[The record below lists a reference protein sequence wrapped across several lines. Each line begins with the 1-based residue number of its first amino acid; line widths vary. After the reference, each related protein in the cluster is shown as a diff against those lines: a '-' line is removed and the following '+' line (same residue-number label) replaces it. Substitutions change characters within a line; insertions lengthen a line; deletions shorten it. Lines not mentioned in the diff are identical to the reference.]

1 MAVLGVW
8 SSSTSKLFVVNASN
22 EAGIKFLA
30 ENKSNNGIITLDSG
44 LQYKILKKGDGK
56 FHPTIDSSC
65 SCHYEGKLLDG
76 TIFDSSYER
85 NSPTS
90 FAPNQVIKGWT
101 EAMQLMVAGD
111 KVCFYVYVSI
121 VLLTFKKKKKT
132 EDNEFKRFCCLVSTS
147 FVCCYVCVCV
157 CVCTFNPKKGKEEAK
172 RKRKRHQSSSTFF

>member
-1 MAVLGVW
+1 MNISLLLLVVLGVW
-8 SSSTSKLFVVNASN
+8 SSSSSTSTSFFVVNASN
-22 EAGIKFLA
+22 EAGIEFLA
-30 ENKSNNGIITLDSG
+30 ENKSNDGIITLDSG

-111 KVCFYVYVSI
+111 KVRFLRLRFY
-121 VLLTFKKKKKT
+121 
-132 EDNEFKRFCCLVSTS
+132 S
-147 FVCCYVCVCV
+147 FV
-157 CVCTFNPKKGKEEAK
+157 NL
-172 RKRKRHQSSSTFF
+172 

>member
-1 MAVLGVW
+1 MNISLFLLAVLGVW
-8 SSSTSKLFVVNASN
+8 SSSSSTSTSKLFVVNASN

-30 ENKSNNGIITLDSG
+30 ENKSNNGILTLDSG

-111 KVCFYVYVSI
+111 KVRFLRLRFY
-121 VLLTFKKKKKT
+121 
-132 EDNEFKRFCCLVSTS
+132 S
-147 FVCCYVCVCV
+147 FV
-157 CVCTFNPKKGKEEAK
+157 NL
-172 RKRKRHQSSSTFF
+172 

>member
-1 MAVLGVW
+1 MNISLFLLAVLGVW

-30 ENKSNNGIITLDSG
+30 ENKSNNGILTLDSG

-121 VLLTFKKKKKT
+121 VLLTFKKKKT
-132 EDNEFKRFCCLVSTS
+132 EDNEFKRFCCLVSSS

-157 CVCTFNPKKGKEEAK
+157 CV
-172 RKRKRHQSSSTFF
+172 